1 MNESRLIE
9 LETKLAYQEDT
20 LLKLNDIVCKQQQQ
34 IQKLEDTNRLLIER
48 FREVTATIDKEEP
61 SDQIPPHY

>member
-20 LLKLNDIVCKQQQQ
+20 LLKLNDIVCRQQQQ

-48 FREVTATIDKEEP
+48 FREVTASINGEESID
-61 SDQIPPHY
+61 QTPPHY